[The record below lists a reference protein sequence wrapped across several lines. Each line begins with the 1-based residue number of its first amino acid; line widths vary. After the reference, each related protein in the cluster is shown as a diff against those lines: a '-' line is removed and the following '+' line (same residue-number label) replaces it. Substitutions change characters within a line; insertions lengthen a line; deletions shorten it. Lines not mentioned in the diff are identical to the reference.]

1 MSHTRSRRL
10 RARSSVKF
18 AQRLRER
25 GIYAT
30 LLAMWMPLFIGAL
43 GLGVDISHYW
53 WVRGQLQNA
62 ADAAALAGAKEL
74 NSTASERVSAT
85 SMAATYADQHKVNG
99 QIVTAADIVV
109 NQTGKWQFP
118 NGSFTPTNVS
128 DPSAN
133 AIRVTVQ
140 RAAVPNFFAR
150 VLSGALATETIAASA
165 IGVAGGAGQVPCGF
179 PIVLASCQIP
189 TNSTNAVT
197 CPTNLSFQSGLSS
210 VGLTHPDG
218 SGPVNGNNSAP
229 YIRSALN
236 PATCSLPVNVGQSLR
251 LQNGNDLAQSS
262 VNDIQRR
269 YR

>member
-85 SMAATYADQHKVNG
+85 SMAATMPTSTRS
-99 QIVTAADIVV
+99 TA
-109 NQTGKWQFP
+109 
-118 NGSFTPTNVS
+118 
-128 DPSAN
+128 
-133 AIRVTVQ
+133 R
-140 RAAVPNFFAR
+140 
-150 VLSGALATETIAASA
+150 
-165 IGVAGGAGQVPCGF
+165 
-179 PIVLASCQIP
+179 
-189 TNSTNAVT
+189 
-197 CPTNLSFQSGLSS
+197 SS
-210 VGLTHPDG
+210 PPRT
-218 SGPVNGNNSAP
+218 SW
-229 YIRSALN
+229 
-236 PATCSLPVNVGQSLR
+236 
-251 LQNGNDLAQSS
+251 
-262 VNDIQRR
+262 
-269 YR
+269 